1 MLASGPVSIA
11 PDPLSELLLSELLL
25 SKLPLSELL
34 LSKLPLSELLL
45 SKRPLS
51 ELLLPELPLPEL
63 LLPELL
69 LPELLLPELL
79 LPELPLPELPLP
91 ELLSEPLELPEPP
104 ELLAL
109 PSGCRTDVPG
119 ASAPPSSPPRV
130 VVLLPEQLTMATAPT
145 SAPET
150 RMRSHVRRLKDMSLP
165 PVDFPALSATQVRT

>member
-25 SKLPLSELL
+25 SKLRLSELLLSKLPLSELPLSELPLSKLPLSELL

-51 ELLLPELPLPEL
+51 
-63 LLPELL
+63 
-69 LPELLLPELL
+69 ELL